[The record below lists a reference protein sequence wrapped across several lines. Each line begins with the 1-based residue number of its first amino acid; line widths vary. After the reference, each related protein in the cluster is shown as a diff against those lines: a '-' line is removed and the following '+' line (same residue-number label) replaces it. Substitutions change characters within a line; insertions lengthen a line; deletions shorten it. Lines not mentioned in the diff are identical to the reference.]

1 VPTARPSAAGDAIEQ
16 DTPMIHRFRKPG
28 LPHAGPI
35 RWRTTVVLTLV
46 MLLSLRIGQAT
57 PARAVSPPALDAYAT
72 KVMQTFGTPGMAA
85 VIVDGDKTATHAWG
99 VRKLGASARVDA
111 HTIFPIGSNTK
122 AFTTAAL
129 AILVDE
135 GKLHWDDRV
144 ADKLPGFRMYD
155 AYASSEMTVTDLL
168 VHRSGLGLGEGD
180 LMMFPTTSRTRAELV
195 HDIRYLKPAHSFRGG
210 YDYDNV
216 LYIVA
221 GQLIEAVS
229 GQRWEDFVQQ
239 HILGPLQMRDTR
251 TSIDAHTA
259 DEVALHAKNTTP
271 VRGVGKQSVLA
282 TVMTGSVFAPAG
294 ALRVSAADMGRWL
307 RLQLDRGRLDGG
319 KRLFSAASAQ
329 MLWTPQTLIPISPMP
344 PEVALAQPQFDAYAL
359 GLEVQDYRGHKI
371 ITHLGGVLGG
381 VSAVVIIPEKHAAF
395 AIMLN
400 SEDIGALFAMRE
412 HLLDTL
418 LGLPSP
424 DWIAGYKQMFDDIH
438 AGAAEAVRKHGA
450 SMHPQRSPSLPL
462 SGYAGVYRDPWYGT
476 ATISQDK
483 ARGGTLDIGF
493 DRSPGM
499 HGTLEHVQ
507 YDTFRTH
514 WAMPDVED
522 AYVTFALRPDGSIDR
537 MTMQA
542 ISPVADFS
550 WDYQDLRFVPVA
562 TH

>member
-1 VPTARPSAAGDAIEQ
+1 
-16 DTPMIHRFRKPG
+16 MIHRFRKNGVPQ
-28 LPHAGPI
+28 AGAI
-35 RWRTTVVLTLV
+35 RWHTTLVLALV
-46 MLLSLRIGQAT
+46 MLLSSGMGQAVLAHAALAPT
-57 PARAVSPPALDAYAT
+57 VSAPALDAFAD
-72 KVMQTFGTPGMAA
+72 KDMQTFGTPGMAA
-85 VIVDGDKTATHAWG
+85 VIVDGGKTTTYAWG
-99 VRKLGASARVDA
+99 VRKLGTTDKVDA

-135 GKLHWDDRV
+135 GKLHWNDRV

-180 LMMFPTTSRTRAELV
+180 LMMFPTSNRTRAELV
-195 HDIRYLKPAHSFRGG
+195 HDIRYLKPKYSFRSG

-216 LYIVA
+216 LYVVA
-221 GQLIEAVS
+221 GQLVQAVS

-239 HILGPLQMRDTR
+239 HILDPLQMHDTR

-259 DEVALHAKNTTP
+259 DQVALHAKNTTS
-271 VRGVGKQSVLA
+271 VRGVGKQAVLT
-282 TVMTGSVFAPAG
+282 TVMTGDVFAPAG
-294 ALRVSAADMGRWL
+294 ALQVSAVDMGRWL
-307 RLQLDRGRLDGG
+307 QLQLDRGKMAGG
-319 KRLFSAASAQ
+319 KRLFSAASAK
-329 MLWTPQTLIPISPMP
+329 MLWTPQTLIPISPLP

-381 VSAVVIIPEKHAAF
+381 VSAVVIIPDRHAAF

-400 SEDIGALFAMRE
+400 SEDVGALFAMRE

-424 DWIAGYKQMFDDIH
+424 DWIAGYKQMFDGIH
-438 AGAAEAVRKHGA
+438 ASAIAALHNRGATT
-450 SMHPQRSPSLPL
+450 HPERGPSLPL

-483 ARGGTLDIGF
+483 SRHGALDISF
-493 DRSPGM
+493 DRSPGL

-522 AYVTFALRPDGSIDR
+522 AYVTFALNPDGSIDR
-537 MTMQA
+537 MTMKA
-542 ISPVADFS
+542 VSPLADFS
-550 WDYQDLRFVPVA
+550 WDYQDLRFVPV
-562 TH
+562 TKH

>member
-1 VPTARPSAAGDAIEQ
+1 
-16 DTPMIHRFRKPG
+16 MIYRLRERGLSGTGVFRW
-28 LPHAGPI
+28 L
-35 RWRTTVVLTLV
+35 TTLVLALVVLASSSLDQTTLA
-46 MLLSLRIGQAT
+46 Q
-57 PARAVSPPALDAYAT
+57 AVSPSALDAYAG
-72 KVMQTFGTPGMAA
+72 KAMQVFGTPGMAA
-85 VIVDGDKTATHAWG
+85 VVIDGSKTTTYAWG
-99 VRKLGASARVDA
+99 VRELGASAKVDA
-111 HTIFPIGSNTK
+111 HTVFPIGSNTK
-122 AFTTAAL
+122 AFTAAAL

-155 AYASSEMTVTDLL
+155 AYASSEMTVIDLL

-180 LMMFPTTSRTRAELV
+180 LMMFPTTDRTRAELV
-195 HDIRYLKPAHSFRGG
+195 HDIRYLKPAHSFRSG

-221 GQLIEAVS
+221 GQLIESVS
-229 GQRWEDFVQQ
+229 GQRWEDFVRQ
-239 HILGPLQMRDTR
+239 HILDPLRMHDTQ
-251 TSIDAHTA
+251 TSIDARTT
-259 DEVALHAKNTTP
+259 DQVALHAKNTTP
-271 VRGVGKQSVLA
+271 VRGVGKQAVLA
-282 TVMTGSVFAPAG
+282 TVMTGDVFAPAG

-307 RLQLDRGRLDGG
+307 QLQLDGGRLKDGE
-319 KRLFSAASAQ
+319 RIFSADAAK
-329 MLWTPQTLIPISPMP
+329 MLWTPQTLIPIESLPS
-344 PEVALAQPQFDAYAL
+344 EVALAQPQFDAYAL
-359 GLEVQDYRGHKI
+359 GFEVQDYRGHKI

-400 SEDIGALFAMRE
+400 SEDIGTLFAMRE

-424 DWIAGYKQMFDDIH
+424 DWIAGYKKMFDDIH
-438 AGAAEAVRKHGA
+438 ASAIAALRAHGAAT
-450 SMHPQRSPSLPL
+450 HPERGPSLPL

-483 ARGGTLDIGF
+483 ARQGILDISF
-493 DRSPGM
+493 DRSPGLR
-499 HGTLEHVQ
+499 GTLEHVQ

-514 WAMPDVED
+514 WTMPDVED
-522 AYVTFALRPDGSIDR
+522 AYVTFALRPNGSIDR

-542 ISPVADFS
+542 ISPIADFS
-550 WDYQDLRFVPVA
+550 WDYQDLNFAPVA

>member
-1 VPTARPSAAGDAIEQ
+1 MRPATAGNAIEE
-16 DTPMIHRFRKPG
+16 DTLMIHRLRKHG
-28 LPHAGPI
+28 LLSGAGACRRPVTI
-35 RWRTTVVLTLV
+35 VLALFV
-46 MLLSLRIGQAT
+46 LLSLGPGQAG
-57 PARAVSPPALDAYAT
+57 PARAGSASTLDAYAG
-72 KVMQTFGTPGMAA
+72 KAMRVFGTPGMAA
-85 VIVDGDKTATHAWG
+85 VVIDGGKTTTYAWG

-122 AFTTAAL
+122 AFTAAAL

-144 ADKLPGFRMYD
+144 VDKLPGFRMYD

-180 LMMFPTTSRTRAELV
+180 LMMFPTTNRTRAELV
-195 HDIRYLKPAHSFRGG
+195 HDIRYLKPAHSFRSG

-221 GQLIEAVS
+221 GQLVEAVS

-239 HILGPLQMRDTR
+239 HVLDPLEMRDTR
-251 TSIDAHTA
+251 TSIDARTA
-259 DEVALHAKNTTP
+259 DQVALHARNTTP
-271 VRGVGKQSVLA
+271 VRGVGKQAVLA
-282 TVMTGSVFAPAG
+282 TVMTGDVFAPAG
-294 ALRVSAADMGRWL
+294 ALQVSAADMGRWL
-307 RLQLDRGRLDGG
+307 QLQLDRGRLDDG
-319 KRLFSAASAQ
+319 KRIFSAAAAK
-329 MLWTPQTLIPISPMP
+329 MLWMPQTLIPIEPLP

-359 GLEVQDYRGHKI
+359 GLEIQDYRGHKI

-400 SEDIGALFAMRE
+400 SEDAGALFAMRE

-424 DWIAGYKQMFDDIH
+424 DWIAGYKRMFDDIH
-438 AGAAEAVRKHGA
+438 ASAIATLHTRGAARHSERG
-450 SMHPQRSPSLPL
+450 PSLPL
-462 SGYAGVYRDPWYGT
+462 SGYAGVYSDPWYGN
-476 ATISQDK
+476 ATISLGK
-483 ARGGTLDIGF
+483 SGTLEISL

-499 HGTLEHVQ
+499 RGTLEHVQ

-522 AYVTFALRPDGSIDR
+522 AYVTFAIDPDGGIDR
-537 MTMQA
+537 MTMKA
-542 ISPVADFS
+542 VSPLADFS
-550 WDYQDLRFVPVA
+550 WDYQDLRFVPA
-562 TH
+562 TKH

>member
-1 VPTARPSAAGDAIEQ
+1 MIDRSHGNALARVAAVRRRVAVL
-16 DTPMIHRFRKPG
+16 FALAVLSCWG
-28 LPHAGPI
+28 LC
-35 RWRTTVVLTLV
+35 
-46 MLLSLRIGQAT
+46 QAT
-57 PARAVSPPALDAYAT
+57 PVLAAAPQALDAYAARA
-72 KVMQTFGTPGMAA
+72 MRTFDTPGMAV
-85 VIVDGDKTATHAWG
+85 VIVDGDKTTTHAWG
-99 VRKLGASARVDA
+99 VRKLGAGARVDE

-122 AFTTAAL
+122 AFTAAAL

-144 ADKLPGFRMYD
+144 VDRLPGFRMYD

-180 LMMFPTTSRTRAELV
+180 LMMFPTTDRSRAELV
-195 HDIRYLKPAHSFRGG
+195 HDIRYLKPAHSFRSG

-221 GQLIEAVS
+221 GQLVEAVS

-239 HILGPLQMRDTR
+239 HILDPLRMHDTR
-251 TSIDAHTA
+251 TSIDAHPA
-259 DEVALHAKNTTP
+259 DRVALHARNTTP
-271 VRGVGKQSVLA
+271 VRGVGRQAVLS
-282 TVMTGSVFAPAG
+282 TVMTGDVFAPAG
-294 ALRVSAADMGRWL
+294 ALQVSAADMGRWL
-307 RLQLDRGRLDGG
+307 RLQLDRGRLDDG
-319 KRLFSAASAQ
+319 KRLFSAAAAQ
-329 MLWTPQTLIPISPMP
+329 MLWTPQTLIPITPLP

-359 GLEVQDYRGHKI
+359 GLEVQDYRGHRI

-400 SEDIGALFAMRE
+400 SEDVGALFAMRE

-424 DWIAGYKQMFDDIH
+424 DWIAGYQQMFDGIH
-438 AGAAEAVRKHGA
+438 ASAIAALRAHGAAT
-450 SMHPQRSPSLPL
+450 HPERGPSLPL
-462 SGYAGVYRDPWYGT
+462 SGYVGVYRDPWYGT

-483 ARGGTLDIGF
+483 RRGGTLEISF

-522 AYVTFALRPDGSIDR
+522 AYVTFALKPDGGIER

-542 ISPVADFS
+542 VSPVADFS
-550 WDYQDLRFVPVA
+550 WDYQDLRFVPV
-562 TH
+562 TGH